1 MTSYD
6 VIIIGAGS
14 IGTPTAM
21 ALANAGL
28 KTLVIDKLA
37 SVAQGD
43 NKHAIGGIRA
53 THSQKS
59 KIRVCQRSI
68 DIFSTWE
75 EKHGED
81 IWWTAGGYSFVARTP
96 DHEQLLRE
104 TVKLQ
109 KEYGLNIN
117 FLGTEKIQDLI
128 PGINPIGLRGGTFS
142 PDDGNASPLFSVHA
156 FYDNSIQNG
165 AEYHFKEEA
174 IEILTDCHRV
184 VGVKTNKDEYLAPYV
199 INAAGGHAK
208 EIAQMVNIDIPVEP
222 DSHEAGIT
230 EPVKQFLKPMVVD
243 IQPGTDPTFGNSK
256 NYYFYQNKFGKI
268 IFCIT
273 PNPSKLGTDRSET
286 SFFLPQI
293 AKRMIDLMPRL
304 SNIKVRRQ
312 WRGLYPMTP
321 DGNPIVGNING
332 LEGYI
337 NAVGMC
343 GQGFMLG
350 PGLGE
355 VICRLVEGS
364 HKITSEDKEI
374 LDEFSL
380 YRDFGS
386 IEKLK

>member
-1 MTSYD
+1 MTFYD
-6 VIIIGAGS
+6 VIIVGAGS

-21 ALANAGL
+21 ALANAGV
-28 KTLVIDKLA
+28 KTLVVDKLP

-59 KIRVCQRSI
+59 KILVCQRSLE
-68 DIFSTWE
+68 IFSTWE
-75 EKHGED
+75 ELYGDD
-81 IWWTAGGYSFVARTP
+81 IWWVEGGYSFVARSVE
-96 DHEQLLRE
+96 HERLLRE
-104 TVKLQ
+104 TVEIQ
-109 KEYGLNIN
+109 KEYGLNIS
-117 FLGTEKIQDLI
+117 FLDAEQIQELI
-128 PGINPIGLRGGTFS
+128 PGINPIGLHGGTYS
-142 PDDGNASPLFSVHA
+142 PEDGNASPLYSVHA
-156 FYDNSIQNG
+156 FYDNATRNG
-165 AEYHFKEEA
+165 AEFKFKEQVKN
-174 IEILTDCHRV
+174 ILTKNRHV
-184 VGVKTNKDEYLAPYV
+184 VGVRTDKADYQASFV
-199 INAAGGHAK
+199 INAAGGNGK
-208 EIAQMVNIDIPVEP
+208 EIAKMVDVNVPLEP
-222 DSHEAGIT
+222 ESHEAGIT
-230 EPVKQFLKPMVVD
+230 EGVKYFLRPMVVD

-273 PNPSKLGTDRSET
+273 PNPSVKGKDRTET

-293 AKRMIDLMPRL
+293 AKRMVDLMPRL

-321 DGNPIVGNING
+321 DGIPIVGTVKNIA
-332 LEGYI
+332 GYI

-355 VICRLVEGS
+355 VLCRLVEK
-364 HKITSEDKEI
+364 KITSQDKEI
-374 LDEFSL
+374 LKEFSL

-386 IEKLK
+386 EEKLK

>member
-14 IGTPTAM
+14 VGTPTAM

-59 KIRVCQRSI
+59 KIHVCQRSI
-68 DIFSTWE
+68 EIFSTWE
-75 EKHGED
+75 KTRGED
-81 IWWTAGGYSFVARTP
+81 IWWEQGGYSFIARTP
-96 DHEQLLRE
+96 EHEQLLRE
-104 TVKLQ
+104 TVELQ
-109 KEYGLNIN
+109 KSYGLNISY
-117 FLGTEKIQDLI
+117 LDTEKIQDLI
-128 PGINPIGLRGGTFS
+128 PGINPNGLRGGTFS
-142 PDDGNASPLFSVHA
+142 PEDGNASPLYSVHA
-156 FYDNSIQNG
+156 FYDNSVENG
-165 AEYHFKEEA
+165 TEYNFKEEVT
-174 IEILTDCHRV
+174 EILTDCYRV
-184 VGVKTNKDEYLAPYV
+184 VGVKTDKAEYLAPYV

-208 EIAQMVNIDIPVEP
+208 EVAKMVGADIPVEP

-273 PNPSKLGTDRSET
+273 PTPSIKGTNRQET
-286 SFFLPQI
+286 SSFLPQI
-293 AKRMIDLMPRL
+293 AKRMVDLMPRL

-312 WRGLYPMTP
+312 WRGLYPNTP
-321 DGNPIVGNING
+321 DGNPIVGTVKG

-355 VICRLVEGS
+355 VLSRLVAD
-364 HKITSEDKEI
+364 KTTNQDKEI

-386 IEKLK
+386 VEKLK